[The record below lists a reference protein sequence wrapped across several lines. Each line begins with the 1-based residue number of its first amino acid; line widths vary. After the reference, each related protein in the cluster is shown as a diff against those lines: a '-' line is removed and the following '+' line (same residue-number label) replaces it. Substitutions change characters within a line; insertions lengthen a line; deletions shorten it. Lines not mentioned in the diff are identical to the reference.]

1 MISAI
6 AAPPSILGL
15 LAALFMLYI
24 FSTLSRKLG
33 NVTKMKPHYRGLY
46 IGMALVGLAIVA
58 HLLRVVAW
66 LEKSAPPDIFT
77 SDTFYLFTY
86 YLPMAVAVTI
96 SLSVVLR
103 YWGWLFTERN
113 R

>member
-1 MISAI
+1 MNAI
-6 AAPPSILGL
+6 AAPPSVLGL

-46 IGMALVGLAIVA
+46 FGMALIALAIVA
-58 HLLRVVAW
+58 HLLRVVGQLDA
-66 LEKSAPPDIFT
+66 SALPEFFT
-77 SDTFYLFTY
+77 TDSFYLFTY
-86 YLPMAVAVTI
+86 YVPMALAVTI
-96 SLSVVLR
+96 SLVVVWR
-103 YWGWLFTERN
+103 YWSWLFTERN